1 MVDERPDARG
11 SAGQVCMASRGTYR
25 YALKQHRDRRKFDC
39 VIIMAEHLP
48 VVVVD
53 GDTTVDWAVKRAREG
68 FLATEERLTAECSA
82 HWLWGGAFLLTD
94 LVNQALDLTVGK
106 GNVIVC
112 GVRPKTDYPAPNDE
126 RVHHSFNTLDKL
138 PRDAKTGK
146 PKNEAKWRV
155 SNFIG
160 FDRRKEL
167 ERYPRDTPRQD
178 PRLVIVND
186 SALGFS
192 RAEGP
197 WLRVPGLQN
206 DDVRDNGSP
215 WILLNLRLRRP
226 TGDDDLWKMVHGQ
239 IKPEDP
245 TMARRLVVL
254 TTVDSLRN
262 VGAEISRGLSWE
274 KSALDVLR
282 ELDQN
287 ATLKSLKD
295 CPRLIVTFG
304 PSGALLV
311 DRCYDDPP
319 YRLIFDTEHTEGSW
333 DRDHKDGKMFGYTQV
348 LTAAVASRMV
358 SSEKSPIEAEF
369 WSAGEFHEAV
379 VDGIEYG
386 LRCMHRVF
394 DQGFVEPKDTPSAFS
409 CEGTWMTDEAP
420 KPLAAGE
427 RPPAPRIGKSAVTP
441 PRSPKASTWSILQE
455 VYSDD
460 NALDVATEIIH
471 RGKEYLSDVPIG
483 QFEDFLSVDP
493 KELEA
498 LRSVQNLIA
507 EYLDDADKKKPRS
520 IAVFG
525 APGDGKS
532 FAVTQVAKS
541 LGVKETLTFNLSQ
554 FAAPRDLIGALHQVR
569 DSCLAGSVPLVFWDE
584 FDTTLGTSELG
595 WLRFFLAPM
604 QDGQFQEEQV
614 THHVGRCIFVF
625 AGGTSKRYAEFLA
638 KASRFRNAKVVDF
651 VSRLRGYVDVV
662 GVNPPSGAI
671 VDLDVL
677 ARRAI
682 LLNEFLK
689 RAGIKEDEGG
699 RVAVDDEVARAF
711 LKIPNYRNGTRSM
724 EAIVDMSRLHKGGR
738 FGRSS
743 LPPAAQLELHVK
755 ASDFLRIASG
765 GNSF

>member
-1 MVDERPDARG
+1 M
-11 SAGQVCMASRGTYR
+11 
-25 YALKQHRDRRKFDC
+25 
-39 VIIMAEHLP
+39 IIMAEHVP

-68 FLATEERLTAECSA
+68 FLAAEERLTAECSA

-94 LVNQALDLTVGK
+94 LAKQAMDLAEIK
-106 GNVIVC
+106 AIVC
-112 GVRPKTDYPAPNDE
+112 GVRPEEDYPAPNDE

-138 PRDAKTGK
+138 PRDPKTGK
-146 PKNEAKWRV
+146 SKKEAKWRV

-160 FDRRKEL
+160 FDRRNEL
-167 ERYPRDTPRQD
+167 KPYPQDTPQGD
-178 PRLVIVND
+178 PNLVVVND

-192 RAEGP
+192 RAGGP
-197 WLRVPGLQN
+197 WSRVPGLQN
-206 DDVRDNGSP
+206 DDVRNNGSP

-226 TGDDDLWKMVHGQ
+226 AGEDDLWKSVHGQ
-239 IKPEDP
+239 IKAEDP

-282 ELDQN
+282 ELDGN
-287 ATLKSLKD
+287 PTLQSLKD

-311 DRCYDDPP
+311 DYYDHPP
-319 YRLIFDTEHTEGSW
+319 YTLIFDTEHTEGSW

-358 SSEKSPIEAEF
+358 SSAKSPLEAE
-369 WSAGEFHEAV
+369 AEHVGAFHKAV
-379 VDGIEYG
+379 VAGIEYG

-409 CEGTWMTDEAP
+409 CAGTWMKDEDP
-420 KPLAAGE
+420 GPRAAGE
-427 RPPAPRIGKSAVTP
+427 RPPAPRIGKSAVIP
-441 PRSPKASTWSILQE
+441 PQSPRASRWSILQE
-455 VYSDD
+455 VCSDD
-460 NALDVATEIIH
+460 NALDVAVEIVN
-471 RGKEYLSDVPIG
+471 RGREYLSNVPIG

-493 KELEA
+493 RELEA

-507 EYLDDADKKKPRS
+507 EYLDDTDKKKPRS

-541 LGVKETLTFNLSQ
+541 LGVQETLTFNLSQ

-569 DSCLAGSVPLVFWDE
+569 DGCLAGSVPLVFWDE
-584 FDTTLGTSELG
+584 FDTTLESSELG

-604 QDGQFQEEQV
+604 QDGKFQEEQL

-625 AGGTSKRYAEFLA
+625 AGGTSKSYEEFLA
-638 KASRFRNAKVVDF
+638 KATRFKNAKVVDF
-651 VSRLRGYVDVV
+651 ASRLRGYVDVV
-662 GVNPPSGAI
+662 GVNPPSGSI
-671 VDLDVL
+671 VDLRVL

-689 RAGIKEDEGG
+689 RVGIKEGEGG

-743 LPPAAQLELHVK
+743 LPPATQLELHVK

-765 GNSF
+765 GNSY